1 MTQRRGL
8 LKVSAVAGLVSGSLA
23 GQWAHASESLVAD
36 HPAFETAAINA
47 MYYDSA
53 ERQLTAGGELIPTL
67 PGSFSIR
74 GAGGSGHSGIAII
87 EDRVNLAPAP
97 YSAPYLWQLPD
108 PDTLVASS
116 ANAAGS
122 LLYGGSGSFGVLE
135 TQSLG
140 LHDTP
145 GKSVR
150 LQGNEDKGWG
160 AEGRGLVDADDYKVL
175 LQASHRRQQ
184 PWQEPRSAEQGQDDS
199 QTKVLFKIAANSLPG
214 ARSRQHTEF
223 KYQYS
228 QQRQFLPGMGLTPVD
243 WQLNPELVYGA
254 ATQDRLKS
262 HSHRYQLSHRVEP
275 TAGSQ
280 VFTELYYHSHHSSQ
294 LQMSFADGAFIQ
306 GDALEQLAVLD
317 AAAIGAVSL
326 VDFRRD
332 DDFEAMGIQTQAITQ
347 YGRHKVSYSARWHR
361 DKAELAPGLGSWL
374 WQGGQL
380 SDTAQS
386 LSIRIDDKAS
396 VWSSAVTAELNW
408 SAVTLELGVGYEDV
422 SLERSSETV
431 PLSAA
436 DFSESEWLPTAKL
449 SWRGE
454 ALSLFISVGRAW
466 AAASPGNQGQRSQQA
481 WQYEL
486 GGRFESGNFK
496 SALSL
501 YQRDF
506 DNLHFDCT
514 ANSFCDPAL
523 RLNQYNLGEVD
534 VKGAELA
541 LDYRLDSGS
550 VNWQMGLKY
559 HYTQAEAQHSGC
571 LMLSGP
577 CLMADEQLPWLPEHA
592 LSLHVGLEWDG
603 FKAKAQGIYRSEVA
617 SLTPQVTAKDSM
629 QLDLLLSYDFNS
641 KHQLYFRAE
650 DLLDDASPLRED
662 DSGLLAS
669 VGRRL
674 QLGYRMKF

>member
-1 MTQRRGL
+1 MSQRRGL
-8 LKVSAVAGLVSGSLA
+8 LKLSAVAGLVSGSLA
-23 GQWAHASESLVAD
+23 GPWAHAAEPLAAE
-36 HPAFETAAINA
+36 HPAFEPAAINA

-53 ERQLTAGGELIPTL
+53 ERQLTASGELIPTL

-74 GAGGSGHSGIAII
+74 GAGGSGHSGMAII

-108 PDTLVASS
+108 PDTLIASS

-140 LHDTP
+140 LHESP

-160 AEGRGLVDADDYKVL
+160 AEGRGLIDADDYKVL

-228 QQRQFLPGMGLTPVD
+228 QQRQFLPGMGLTAAD

-262 HSHRYQLSHRVEP
+262 RSHRYQLSHRVEP
-275 TAGSQ
+275 TAGSR

-306 GDALEQLAVLD
+306 GDALEQLAALD

-332 DDFEAMGIQTQAITQ
+332 DDFEAMGLQTQAITQ
-347 YGRHKVSYSARWHR
+347 CGRHKVSYSARWHR
-361 DKAELAPGLGSWL
+361 DKAELTPGLGSWL
-374 WQGGQL
+374 WQDGLL

-386 LSIRIDDKAS
+386 LSVRIDDKAS

-454 ALSLFISVGRAW
+454 ALSLFISAGRAW

-506 DNLHFDCT
+506 ENLHFDCT

-541 LDYRLDSGS
+541 LDYSLDSGI
-550 VNWQMGLKY
+550 VNWPMGLKY
-559 HYTQAEAQHSGC
+559 HYTQAKAQHSGC

-577 CLMADEQLPWLPEHA
+577 CLMADKQLPWLPEHA

-603 FKAKAQGIYRSEVA
+603 FKARALGIYRSEVA

-662 DSGLLAS
+662 DTGLLAS

-674 QLGYRMKF
+674 QLGYRIKF

>member
-1 MTQRRGL
+1 MSQRRGL

-23 GQWAHASESLVAD
+23 GPWAHAAEPLAAD

-145 GKSVR
+145 GNSLR

-160 AEGRGLVDADDYKVL
+160 AEGRGLIDADDYKVL

-184 PWQEPRSAEQGQDDS
+184 PWQEPRSAELGQDDS

-228 QQRQFLPGMGLTPVD
+228 QQRQFLPGMGLTPAD

-262 HSHRYQLSHRVEP
+262 RSHRYQLSHSVEP
-275 TAGSQ
+275 TAGSR

-306 GDALEQLAVLD
+306 GDVLEQLAALD

-380 SDTAQS
+380 SDTAES

-466 AAASPGNQGQRSQQA
+466 AAASPGNR
-481 WQYEL
+481 
-486 GGRFESGNFK
+486 GNAPSK
-496 SALSL
+496 PGNMNWVA
-501 YQRDF
+501 
-506 DNLHFDCT
+506 
-514 ANSFCDPAL
+514 A
-523 RLNQYNLGEVD
+523 LNQ
-534 VKGAELA
+534 
-541 LDYRLDSGS
+541 
-550 VNWQMGLKY
+550 
-559 HYTQAEAQHSGC
+559 
-571 LMLSGP
+571 
-577 CLMADEQLPWLPEHA
+577 
-592 LSLHVGLEWDG
+592 VG
-603 FKAKAQGIYRSEVA
+603 
-617 SLTPQVTAKDSM
+617 
-629 QLDLLLSYDFNS
+629 
-641 KHQLYFRAE
+641 
-650 DLLDDASPLRED
+650 
-662 DSGLLAS
+662 
-669 VGRRL
+669 
-674 QLGYRMKF
+674 

>member
-1 MTQRRGL
+1 MSQRRGL

-145 GKSVR
+145 GNSLR

-160 AEGRGLVDADDYKVL
+160 AEGRGLIDADDYKVL

-184 PWQEPRSAEQGQDDS
+184 PWQEPRSAELGQDDS

-228 QQRQFLPGMGLTPVD
+228 QQRQFLPGMGLTPAD
-243 WQLNPELVYGA
+243 WQLNPELLYGA

-262 HSHRYQLSHRVEP
+262 RSHRYQLSHRVEP
-275 TAGSQ
+275 TAGSR

-306 GDALEQLAVLD
+306 GDALEQLAALD

-374 WQGGQL
+374 WQGGRL

-486 GGRFESGNFK
+486 GGRFESGRLK

-534 VKGAELA
+534 VKGVELA

-550 VNWQMGLKY
+550 VNWPMGLKY
-559 HYTQAEAQHSGC
+559 HYTQAKALHSGC

-617 SLTPQVTAKDSM
+617 SLSPQETAKDSM

>member
-1 MTQRRGL
+1 MSQRRGL
-8 LKVSAVAGLVSGSLA
+8 LKVSAVAGLVSWSLA
-23 GQWAHASESLVAD
+23 GPWAHASEPLAAD
-36 HPAFETAAINA
+36 HPAFEPAAINA

-74 GAGGSGHSGIAII
+74 GAGGSGHSGMAII

-160 AEGRGLVDADDYKVL
+160 AEGRGLIDADDYKVL

-184 PWQEPRSAEQGQDDS
+184 PWQESRSAEQGQDDS

-228 QQRQFLPGMGLTPVD
+228 QQRQFLPGMGLTAAD

-262 HSHRYQLSHRVEP
+262 RSHRYQLSHRVEP
-275 TAGSQ
+275 TAGSR

-294 LQMSFADGAFIQ
+294 LQMSFAEGAFIQ
-306 GDALEQLAVLD
+306 GDVLEQLAALD

-374 WQGGQL
+374 WQDGLL

-386 LSIRIDDKAS
+386 LSVRIDDKAS

-454 ALSLFISVGRAW
+454 ALSLFISADRAW

-486 GGRFESGNFK
+486 GGSFELGRLK
-496 SALSL
+496 SVLSL

-541 LDYRLDSGS
+541 LDYSLDSGT
-550 VNWQMGLKY
+550 VNWPMGLKY
-559 HYTQAEAQHSGC
+559 HYTQAKAQHSGC

-577 CLMADEQLPWLPEHA
+577 CLMADKQLPWLPEHA

-603 FKAKAQGIYRSEVA
+603 FKARALGIYRSEVA

-662 DSGLLAS
+662 DTGLLAS

>member
-1 MTQRRGL
+1 MSQRRGL
-8 LKVSAVAGLVSGSLA
+8 LKVSAVAGLVIGSLA
-23 GQWAHASESLVAD
+23 GPWAHASEPLAAD
-36 HPAFETAAINA
+36 HPVFEPAAINA

-74 GAGGSGHSGIAII
+74 GAGGSGHSGMAII

-140 LHDTP
+140 LHESP

-160 AEGRGLVDADDYKVL
+160 AEGRGLIDADDYKVL

-184 PWQEPRSAEQGQDDS
+184 PWQESRSAEQGQDDS

-228 QQRQFLPGMGLTPVD
+228 QQRQFLPGMGLTAAD

-262 HSHRYQLSHRVEP
+262 RSHRYQLSHRVEP

-294 LQMSFADGAFIQ
+294 LQMSFAEGAFIQ
-306 GDALEQLAVLD
+306 GDVLEQLAALD

-374 WQGGQL
+374 WQDGLL

-386 LSIRIDDKAS
+386 LSVRIDDKAS

-454 ALSLFISVGRAW
+454 ALSLFISADRAW

-486 GGRFESGNFK
+486 GGRFESGRLK
-496 SALSL
+496 SVLSL

-541 LDYRLDSGS
+541 LDYSLDSGT
-550 VNWQMGLKY
+550 VNWPMGLKY
-559 HYTQAEAQHSGC
+559 HYTQAKAQHSGC

-577 CLMADEQLPWLPEHA
+577 CLMADKQLPWLPEHA

-603 FKAKAQGIYRSEVA
+603 FKARALGIYRSEVA

-662 DSGLLAS
+662 DTGLLAS

>member
-1 MTQRRGL
+1 MSQRRGL

-23 GQWAHASESLVAD
+23 GPWAHAAEPLAAD
-36 HPAFETAAINA
+36 HPALEPAAINA

-53 ERQLTAGGELIPTL
+53 ERQLTASGELIPTL

-74 GAGGSGHSGIAII
+74 GAGGSGHSGMAII

-160 AEGRGLVDADDYKVL
+160 AEGRGLIDADDYKVL

-214 ARSRQHTEF
+214 ARSWQHTEF

-228 QQRQFLPGMGLTPVD
+228 QQRQFLPGMGLTAAD

-262 HSHRYQLSHRVEP
+262 RSHRYQLSHRVEP
-275 TAGSQ
+275 TAGSR

-294 LQMSFADGAFIQ
+294 LQMSFAEGAFIQ
-306 GDALEQLAVLD
+306 GDVLEQLAALD

-361 DKAELAPGLGSWL
+361 DKAELAPGLGTWL
-374 WQGGQL
+374 WQDGLL

-386 LSIRIDDKAS
+386 LSVRIDDKAS

-449 SWRGE
+449 SWHGE
-454 ALSLFISVGRAW
+454 ALSLFISAGRAW

-541 LDYRLDSGS
+541 LDYSLDSGI
-550 VNWQMGLKY
+550 VNWPMGLKY
-559 HYTQAEAQHSGC
+559 HYTQAKAQHSGC

-577 CLMADEQLPWLPEHA
+577 CLMADKQLPWLPEHA

-603 FKAKAQGIYRSEVA
+603 FKARALGIYRSEVA

-662 DSGLLAS
+662 DTGLLAS

-674 QLGYRMKF
+674 QLGYRIKF

>member
-1 MTQRRGL
+1 MSQRRGL
-8 LKVSAVAGLVSGSLA
+8 LKVSAVAGLMIGSLA
-23 GQWAHASESLVAD
+23 GPWAHASES
-36 HPAFETAAINA
+36 AAINA

-74 GAGGSGHSGIAII
+74 GAGGSGHSGMAII

-135 TQSLG
+135 TQSQG

-160 AEGRGLVDADDYKVL
+160 AEGRGLIDADDYKVL

-228 QQRQFLPGMGLTPVD
+228 QQRQFLPGMGLTAAD

-262 HSHRYQLSHRVEP
+262 RSHRYQLSHRVEP
-275 TAGSQ
+275 TTGSR

-294 LQMSFADGAFIQ
+294 LQMSFANGAFIQ
-306 GDALEQLAVLD
+306 GDVLEQLAALD

-374 WQGGQL
+374 WQDGRL

-386 LSIRIDDKAS
+386 LSVRIDDKAS

-454 ALSLFISVGRAW
+454 ALSLFISADRAW

-486 GGRFESGNFK
+486 GGSFELGRLK
-496 SALSL
+496 SVLSL

-541 LDYRLDSGS
+541 LDYSLDSGT
-550 VNWQMGLKY
+550 VNWPMGLKY
-559 HYTQAEAQHSGC
+559 HYTQAKAQHSGC

-577 CLMADEQLPWLPEHA
+577 CLMADKQLPWLPEHA
-592 LSLHVGLEWDG
+592 LSLHLGLEWDG
-603 FKAKAQGIYRSEVA
+603 FKARALGIYRSEVA

>member
-1 MTQRRGL
+1 MSQRRGL

-23 GQWAHASESLVAD
+23 GPWAHAAEPLAAD
-36 HPAFETAAINA
+36 HPAFEPAAINA

-74 GAGGSGHSGIAII
+74 GAGGSGHSGMAII

-160 AEGRGLVDADDYKVL
+160 AEGRGLIDADDYKVL

-184 PWQEPRSAEQGQDDS
+184 PWQESRSAEQGQDDS

-228 QQRQFLPGMGLTPVD
+228 QQRQFLPGMGLTAAD

-262 HSHRYQLSHRVEP
+262 RSHRYQLSHRVEP
-275 TAGSQ
+275 TAGSR

-294 LQMSFADGAFIQ
+294 LQMSFAEGAFIQ
-306 GDALEQLAVLD
+306 GDVLEQLAALD

-374 WQGGQL
+374 WQNGLL

-386 LSIRIDDKAS
+386 LSVRIDDKAS

-454 ALSLFISVGRAW
+454 ALSLFISADRAW

-486 GGRFESGNFK
+486 GGSFELGRLK
-496 SALSL
+496 SVLSL

-541 LDYRLDSGS
+541 LDYSLDSGT
-550 VNWQMGLKY
+550 VNWPMGLKY
-559 HYTQAEAQHSGC
+559 HYTQAKAQHSGC

-577 CLMADEQLPWLPEHA
+577 CLMADKQLPWLPEHA

-603 FKAKAQGIYRSEVA
+603 FKARALGIYRSEVA

-662 DSGLLAS
+662 DTGLLAS

>member
-1 MTQRRGL
+1 
-8 LKVSAVAGLVSGSLA
+8 
-23 GQWAHASESLVAD
+23 
-36 HPAFETAAINA
+36 
-47 MYYDSA
+47 
-53 ERQLTAGGELIPTL
+53 
-67 PGSFSIR
+67 
-74 GAGGSGHSGIAII
+74 
-87 EDRVNLAPAP
+87 
-97 YSAPYLWQLPD
+97 
-108 PDTLVASS
+108 
-116 ANAAGS
+116 
-122 LLYGGSGSFGVLE
+122 
-135 TQSLG
+135 
-140 LHDTP
+140 
-145 GKSVR
+145 
-150 LQGNEDKGWG
+150 
-160 AEGRGLVDADDYKVL
+160 
-175 LQASHRRQQ
+175 
-184 PWQEPRSAEQGQDDS
+184 
-199 QTKVLFKIAANSLPG
+199 
-214 ARSRQHTEF
+214 
-223 KYQYS
+223 
-228 QQRQFLPGMGLTPVD
+228 MGLTAAD

-262 HSHRYQLSHRVEP
+262 RSHRYQLSHRVEP
-275 TAGSQ
+275 TAGSR

-294 LQMSFADGAFIQ
+294 LQMSFANGAFIQ
-306 GDALEQLAVLD
+306 GDVLEQLAALD

-326 VDFRRD
+326 VDFRCD
-332 DDFEAMGIQTQAITQ
+332 DDFEAMGLQTQAITQ

-374 WQGGQL
+374 WQDGLL

-386 LSIRIDDKAS
+386 LSVRIDDKAS

-454 ALSLFISVGRAW
+454 ALSLFISAGRAW
-466 AAASPGNQGQRSQQA
+466 AAASPGNLGQRSQQA

-486 GGRFESGNFK
+486 GGRFESGRLK

-541 LDYRLDSGS
+541 LDYSLDSGT
-550 VNWQMGLKY
+550 VNWPMGLKY
-559 HYTQAEAQHSGC
+559 HYTQAKAQHSGC

-577 CLMADEQLPWLPEHA
+577 CLMADKQLPWLPEHA
-592 LSLHVGLEWDG
+592 LSLHLGLEWDALRPG
-603 FKAKAQGIYRSEVA
+603 LWGYIVQKWQA
-617 SLTPQVTAKDSM
+617 L
-629 QLDLLLSYDFNS
+629 
-641 KHQLYFRAE
+641 
-650 DLLDDASPLRED
+650 PLR
-662 DSGLLAS
+662 
-669 VGRRL
+669 
-674 QLGYRMKF
+674 

>member
-1 MTQRRGL
+1 MSQRRGL

-23 GQWAHASESLVAD
+23 GPWAHAAEPLTAD
-36 HPAFETAAINA
+36 HPAFEPAAINA

-74 GAGGSGHSGIAII
+74 GAGGSGHSGMAII

-140 LHDTP
+140 LHESP

-160 AEGRGLVDADDYKVL
+160 AEGRGLIDADDYKVL

-228 QQRQFLPGMGLTPVD
+228 QQRQFLPGMGLTAAD

-262 HSHRYQLSHRVEP
+262 RSHRYQLSHRVEP
-275 TAGSQ
+275 TAGSR

-306 GDALEQLAVLD
+306 GDVLEQLAALD
-317 AAAIGAVSL
+317 ADASGAVSL

-374 WQGGQL
+374 WQDGRL
-380 SDTAQS
+380 SNTAQS
-386 LSIRIDDKAS
+386 LSVRIDDKAS

-454 ALSLFISVGRAW
+454 ALSLFISAGRAW
-466 AAASPGNQGQRSQQA
+466 AAASPGNQGQRSQKA

-541 LDYRLDSGS
+541 LDYSLDSGS
-550 VNWQMGLKY
+550 VNWPMGLKY
-559 HYTQAEAQHSGC
+559 HYTQAKAQHSGC

-577 CLMADEQLPWLPEHA
+577 CLMADKQLPWLPEHA

-603 FKAKAQGIYRSEVA
+603 FKARALGIYRSEVA

-662 DSGLLAS
+662 DTGLLAS

>member
-1 MTQRRGL
+1 MSQRRGL

-23 GQWAHASESLVAD
+23 GPWAHAAEPLAAD
-36 HPAFETAAINA
+36 HPAFEPAAINA

-74 GAGGSGHSGIAII
+74 GAGGSGHSGMAII

-160 AEGRGLVDADDYKVL
+160 AEGRGLIDADDYKVL

-184 PWQEPRSAEQGQDDS
+184 PWQESRSAEQGQDDS

-228 QQRQFLPGMGLTPVD
+228 QQRQFLPGMGLTAAD

-262 HSHRYQLSHRVEP
+262 RSHRYQLSHRVEP
-275 TAGSQ
+275 TAGSR

-294 LQMSFADGAFIQ
+294 LQMSFAEGAFIQ
-306 GDALEQLAVLD
+306 GDVLEQLAALD

-374 WQGGQL
+374 WQDGLL

-386 LSIRIDDKAS
+386 LSVRIDDKAS

-454 ALSLFISVGRAW
+454 ALSLFISADRAW

-486 GGRFESGNFK
+486 GGSFELGRLK
-496 SALSL
+496 SVLSL

-541 LDYRLDSGS
+541 LDYSLDSGT
-550 VNWQMGLKY
+550 VNWPMGLKY
-559 HYTQAEAQHSGC
+559 HYTQAKAQHSGC

-577 CLMADEQLPWLPEHA
+577 CLMADKQLPWLPEHA

-603 FKAKAQGIYRSEVA
+603 FKARALGIYRSEVA

-662 DSGLLAS
+662 DTGLLAS

>member
-1 MTQRRGL
+1 MSQRRGL
-8 LKVSAVAGLVSGSLA
+8 LKLSAVAGLVSGSLA
-23 GQWAHASESLVAD
+23 GPWAHASEPLAAD
-36 HPAFETAAINA
+36 HPAFEPAAINA

-53 ERQLTAGGELIPTL
+53 ERQLTASGELIPTL

-140 LHDTP
+140 LHESP

-160 AEGRGLVDADDYKVL
+160 AEGRGLIDADDYKVL

-184 PWQEPRSAEQGQDDS
+184 PWQESRSAEQGQDDS

-228 QQRQFLPGMGLTPVD
+228 QQRQFLPGMGLTLAD

-254 ATQDRLKS
+254 ASQDRLKS
-262 HSHRYQLSHRVEP
+262 RSHRYQLSHRVEP
-275 TAGSQ
+275 TAGSR

-294 LQMSFADGAFIQ
+294 LQMSFANGAFIQ
-306 GDALEQLAVLD
+306 GDVLEQLAALD
-317 AAAIGAVSL
+317 ADAIGAVSL

-374 WQGGQL
+374 WQDGLL

-386 LSIRIDDKAS
+386 LSVRIDDKAS

-454 ALSLFISVGRAW
+454 ALSLFISADRAW

-486 GGRFESGNFK
+486 GGSFELGRLK
-496 SALSL
+496 SVLSL

-541 LDYRLDSGS
+541 LDYSLDSGT
-550 VNWQMGLKY
+550 VNWPMGLKY
-559 HYTQAEAQHSGC
+559 HYTQAKAQHSGC

-577 CLMADEQLPWLPEHA
+577 CLMADKQLPWLPEHA

-603 FKAKAQGIYRSEVA
+603 FKARALGIYRSEVA

-662 DSGLLAS
+662 DTGLLAS

>member
-1 MTQRRGL
+1 MSQRRGL
-8 LKVSAVAGLVSGSLA
+8 LKVSAVAGLMIGSLA
-23 GQWAHASESLVAD
+23 GPWAHASES
-36 HPAFETAAINA
+36 AAINA

-74 GAGGSGHSGIAII
+74 GAGGSGHSGMAII

-160 AEGRGLVDADDYKVL
+160 AEGRGLIDADDYKVL

-228 QQRQFLPGMGLTPVD
+228 QQRQFLPGMGLTAAD

-262 HSHRYQLSHRVEP
+262 RSHRYQLSHRVEP
-275 TAGSQ
+275 TTGSR

-294 LQMSFADGAFIQ
+294 LQMSFANGAFIQ
-306 GDALEQLAVLD
+306 GDVLEQLAALD

-374 WQGGQL
+374 WQDGRL

-386 LSIRIDDKAS
+386 LSVRIDDKAS

-454 ALSLFISVGRAW
+454 
-466 AAASPGNQGQRSQQA
+466 
-481 WQYEL
+481 
-486 GGRFESGNFK
+486 
-496 SALSL
+496 
-501 YQRDF
+501 
-506 DNLHFDCT
+506 H
-514 ANSFCDPAL
+514 
-523 RLNQYNLGEVD
+523 
-534 VKGAELA
+534 
-541 LDYRLDSGS
+541 
-550 VNWQMGLKY
+550 
-559 HYTQAEAQHSGC
+559 
-571 LMLSGP
+571 
-577 CLMADEQLPWLPEHA
+577 
-592 LSLHVGLEWDG
+592 
-603 FKAKAQGIYRSEVA
+603 
-617 SLTPQVTAKDSM
+617 
-629 QLDLLLSYDFNS
+629 
-641 KHQLYFRAE
+641 
-650 DLLDDASPLRED
+650 
-662 DSGLLAS
+662 
-669 VGRRL
+669 
-674 QLGYRMKF
+674 

>member
-1 MTQRRGL
+1 MSQRRGL

-23 GQWAHASESLVAD
+23 WSWAHASEPLAAD
-36 HPAFETAAINA
+36 HPVFEPAAINA

-74 GAGGSGHSGIAII
+74 GAGGSGHSGMAII

-122 LLYGGSGSFGVLE
+122 LLHGGSGSFGVLE

-160 AEGRGLVDADDYKVL
+160 AEGRGLIDADDYKVL

-228 QQRQFLPGMGLTPVD
+228 QQRQFLPGMGLTAAD

-262 HSHRYQLSHRVEP
+262 RSHRYQLSHRVEP
-275 TAGSQ
+275 TAGSR

-306 GDALEQLAVLD
+306 GDVLEQLAALD

-374 WQGGQL
+374 WQDGRL
-380 SDTAQS
+380 SNTAQS
-386 LSIRIDDKAS
+386 LSVRIDDKAS

-454 ALSLFISVGRAW
+454 ALSLFISAGRAW
-466 AAASPGNQGQRSQQA
+466 AAASPGNLGQRSQQA

-486 GGRFESGNFK
+486 GGRFESGRLK

-541 LDYRLDSGS
+541 LDYSLDSGT
-550 VNWQMGLKY
+550 VNWPMGLKY
-559 HYTQAEAQHSGC
+559 HYTQANAQHSGC

-577 CLMADEQLPWLPEHA
+577 CLMADKQLPWLPEHA
-592 LSLHVGLEWDG
+592 LSLHLGLEWDG
-603 FKAKAQGIYRSEVA
+603 FKARALGIYRSEVA

>member
-1 MTQRRGL
+1 MSQRRGL
-8 LKVSAVAGLVSGSLA
+8 LKLSAVAGLVSGSLA
-23 GQWAHASESLVAD
+23 GLWAHATEPLAAD
-36 HPAFETAAINA
+36 HPAFEPAAINA

-53 ERQLTAGGELIPTL
+53 ERQLTASGELIPTL

-150 LQGNEDKGWG
+150 LQGYEDKGWG
-160 AEGRGLVDADDYKVL
+160 AEGRGLIDADDYTVL

-228 QQRQFLPGMGLTPVD
+228 QQRQFLPGMGLTAAD

-262 HSHRYQLSHRVEP
+262 RSHRYQLSHRVEP
-275 TAGSQ
+275 TAGSR

-306 GDALEQLAVLD
+306 GDALEQLAALD

-332 DDFEAMGIQTQAITQ
+332 DDFEAMGLQTQAITH

-361 DKAELAPGLGSWL
+361 DKAELTPGLGSWL
-374 WQGGQL
+374 WQDGLL

-386 LSIRIDDKAS
+386 LSVRIDDKAS

-454 ALSLFISVGRAW
+454 ALSLFISADRAW

-486 GGRFESGNFK
+486 GGSFELGRLK
-496 SALSL
+496 SVLSL

-541 LDYRLDSGS
+541 LDYSLDSGT
-550 VNWQMGLKY
+550 VNWPMGLKY
-559 HYTQAEAQHSGC
+559 HYTQAKAQHSGC

-577 CLMADEQLPWLPEHA
+577 CLMADKQLPWLPEHA

-603 FKAKAQGIYRSEVA
+603 FKARALGIYRSEVA

-629 QLDLLLSYDFNS
+629 QLELLLSYDFNS

-662 DSGLLAS
+662 DTGLLAS

>member
-1 MTQRRGL
+1 MSQRRGL
-8 LKVSAVAGLVSGSLA
+8 LKVSAVAGLMIGSLA
-23 GQWAHASESLVAD
+23 GPWAHASES
-36 HPAFETAAINA
+36 AAINA

-74 GAGGSGHSGIAII
+74 GAGGSGHSGMAII

-108 PDTLVASS
+108 PDTLVASR

-140 LHDTP
+140 LHESP

-160 AEGRGLVDADDYKVL
+160 AEGRGLIDADDYKVL

-228 QQRQFLPGMGLTPVD
+228 QQRQFLPGMGLTAAD

-262 HSHRYQLSHRVEP
+262 RSHRYQLSHRVAP
-275 TAGSQ
+275 TAGSR

-306 GDALEQLAVLD
+306 GDVLEQLAALD
-317 AAAIGAVSL
+317 AAAIGVVSL

-332 DDFEAMGIQTQAITQ
+332 DDFEAMGIQTQAITH

-374 WQGGQL
+374 WQDGLL

-386 LSIRIDDKAS
+386 LSVRIDDKAS

-454 ALSLFISVGRAW
+454 ALSLFISADRAW

-486 GGRFESGNFK
+486 GGSFELGRLK
-496 SALSL
+496 SVLSL

-541 LDYRLDSGS
+541 LDYSLDSGI
-550 VNWQMGLKY
+550 VNWPMGLEY
-559 HYTQAEAQHSGC
+559 HYTQAKAQHSGC

-577 CLMADEQLPWLPEHA
+577 CLMADKQLPWLPEHA

-603 FKAKAQGIYRSEVA
+603 FKARALGIYRSEVA
-617 SLTPQVTAKDSM
+617 SLTPQVAAKDSM

-662 DSGLLAS
+662 DTGLLAS
-669 VGRRL
+669 VGRCL

>member
-1 MTQRRGL
+1 MSQRRGL

-23 GQWAHASESLVAD
+23 WPWAHASEPLAAD
-36 HPAFETAAINA
+36 HPVFEPAAINA

-140 LHDTP
+140 LHESP

-160 AEGRGLVDADDYKVL
+160 AEGRGLIDADDYKVL

-184 PWQEPRSAEQGQDDS
+184 PWQESRSAEQGQDDS

-228 QQRQFLPGMGLTPVD
+228 QLRQFLPGMGLTAAD

-262 HSHRYQLSHRVEP
+262 RSHRYQLSHRVEP
-275 TAGSQ
+275 TAGSR

-294 LQMSFADGAFIQ
+294 LQMSFANGAFIQ
-306 GDALEQLAVLD
+306 GDVLEQLAALD
-317 AAAIGAVSL
+317 ADAIGAVSL

-361 DKAELAPGLGSWL
+361 DKAELAPGLGTWL
-374 WQGGQL
+374 WQGGLL

-386 LSIRIDDKAS
+386 LSVRIDDKAS

-454 ALSLFISVGRAW
+454 ALSLFISAGRAW

-486 GGRFESGNFK
+486 GGRFESGRLK

-514 ANSFCDPAL
+514 ENSFCDPAL

-541 LDYRLDSGS
+541 LDYSLDSGT
-550 VNWQMGLKY
+550 VNWPMGLKY
-559 HYTQAEAQHSGC
+559 HYTQAKAQHSGC

-577 CLMADEQLPWLPEHA
+577 CLMADKQLPWLPEHT

-603 FKAKAQGIYRSEVA
+603 FKARALGIYRSEVA

-662 DSGLLAS
+662 DTGLLAS